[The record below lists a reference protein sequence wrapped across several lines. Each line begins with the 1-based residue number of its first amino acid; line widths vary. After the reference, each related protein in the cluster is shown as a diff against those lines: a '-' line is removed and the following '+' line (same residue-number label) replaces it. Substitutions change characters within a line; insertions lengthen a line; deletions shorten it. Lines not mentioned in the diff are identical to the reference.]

1 MSEDNF
7 SWLTH
12 SFTTYNQSNVSI
24 ENYYIPLFDEHTKMD
39 KYMISYYLMGVST
52 LCICCFGALGNILSL
67 CVLTRRSVGS
77 LTTNLYLISLAIA
90 DLLVLFA
97 TILTAIKDSRKPM
110 KDQLVLLSWQDAPF
124 VPRSYPYFHATAIM
138 FQVTSVWLTVAF
150 TSDRYMMICHP
161 FVAKRWCTVKLAKFL
176 ILSINLTSL
185 IYGIP
190 RYFEYTEFEIYLP
203 PGFLVDSEVSKASGS
218 NYSTNVNNRTEQRVI
233 WYDLSDF
240 GRSESFRNIYHL
252 WSWNLLV
259 VGIPLLTIAIMNS
272 FLIREVRRSNSRGAK
287 QNQRRE
293 ARRQE
298 TDIML
303 IGVIVIFFI
312 CQTPAAVSHISWAV
326 IPPNETQKLF
336 WFLLNEIGNLLIVVN
351 SAINLLPYYIFSR
364 RFRRQFTQMFCPFRI
379 VRENGLHCI
388 YIPRWAADN
397 LAKYASDNAGT
408 TGALGGCIPINK
420 GIGLRHTLY
429 ACGGVRQMSI
439 MPPVTPG
446 VTENAQLGK
455 SANRNSTTRP
465 ERFLRYS
472 EQTRASCGAGR
483 LSHPVSDSRIDS
495 VPKLYRASLKAI
507 SILPEKHEI
516 MEDKF
521 QNDVRHSKECSQL
534 PHTTIDFVPII
545 K

>member
-1 MSEDNF
+1 
-7 SWLTH
+7 
-12 SFTTYNQSNVSI
+12 
-24 ENYYIPLFDEHTKMD
+24 
-39 KYMISYYLMGVST
+39 
-52 LCICCFGALGNILSL
+52 
-67 CVLTRRSVGS
+67 
-77 LTTNLYLISLAIA
+77 
-90 DLLVLFA
+90 
-97 TILTAIKDSRKPM
+97 
-110 KDQLVLLSWQDAPF
+110 
-124 VPRSYPYFHATAIM
+124 
-138 FQVTSVWLTVAF
+138 
-150 TSDRYMMICHP
+150 MMICHP

-521 QNDVRHSKECSQL
+521 QNDGERVYALLYKDQASVLYTLMPLGILVLTLYGNYESNFKFIGKSLWVRPPDALPQSFAEQPMQGNPQNTRNNKQSKKTSAHENHRRETTAGDSGSL
-534 PHTTIDFVPII
+534 RVSHTDL
-545 K
+545 